1 MKKIYNYLIGA
12 LVATGM
18 LCSCNNFDELNTN
31 PDSPTTVTPEML
43 ATKLILGTTSPS
55 TSKAFFNSNFL
66 MKHWHGEKE
75 LSITNIIK
83 WGAPVLEGIQVWLM
97 E

>member
-18 LCSCNNFDELNTN
+18 FCSCNN
-31 PDSPTTVTPEML
+31 
-43 ATKLILGTTSPS
+43 
-55 TSKAFFNSNFL
+55 
-66 MKHWHGEKE
+66 WHGEKE